1 MLLHNNAS
9 LIGWSRH
16 CTRPAPTVTPVR
28 YPPPARGEAF
38 GLASSIRHASSWL
51 RVRAHKCVC
60 VRAHYARTLMRAP
73 AHWHAEAQSTDHRVG
88 YLELIVKGTEKKTPP
103 PQLTCFPANSG
114 SRVEPDTRSA
124 TVIYRASSRIHHLP
138 PWPFVL
144 PRPFCP
150 HPVLLLRL
158 CVLPRPIV
166 SSRTNA
172 LRSPRFPLREDKARS
187 VATCCPSTPLR
198 GLIQMRLRS
207 LPIEIQREREGERGR
222 GRQGEGG

>member
-1 MLLHNNAS
+1 MRRHGSGFGRISVCACTLCTHTYACTRTLARRGAINKPRLGPFTIVSQLVTRCHFVELHNM
-9 LIGWSRH
+9 
-16 CTRPAPTVTPVR
+16 V
-28 YPPPARGEAF
+28 
-38 GLASSIRHASSWL
+38 
-51 RVRAHKCVC
+51 
-60 VRAHYARTLMRAP
+60 
-73 AHWHAEAQSTDHRVG
+73 QSTDHRVG
-88 YLELIVKGTEKKTPP
+88 YLELIVQGTEKKTPP